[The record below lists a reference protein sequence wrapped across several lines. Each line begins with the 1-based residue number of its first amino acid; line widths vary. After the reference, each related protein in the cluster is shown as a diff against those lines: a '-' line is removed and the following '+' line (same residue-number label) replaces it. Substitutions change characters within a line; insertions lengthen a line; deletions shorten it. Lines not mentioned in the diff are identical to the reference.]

1 MVATKPSNT
10 QVYSPFGSFV
20 VEQHDEPGRCDAVTP
35 HHETTRRYD
44 TGRYDTIKR
53 HYVDDDCRSEKGIA
67 IIWTLLIAGFLVG
80 AVYSRLGKPDLVAT
94 SQAEAS
100 MNGTQGSGSG
110 HAKEREAD

>member
-67 IIWTLLIAGFLVG
+67 IIWTLLIAGCLARRGLQPARQAGPRRNLAGRSIDEWHAGQRVG
-80 AVYSRLGKPDLVAT
+80 PR
-94 SQAEAS
+94 
-100 MNGTQGSGSG
+100 QG
-110 HAKEREAD
+110 A